1 MYAREISAVA
11 AVLISLLVVNLFGSL
26 GISSELKVRVRLSDG
41 QIAEEILE
49 ADSEKD
55 SITVEFKQ
63 GDGTYITVVF
73 DFKRH
78 DADLWKVGIGLM
90 ASCQTVVTVQTGEPV
105 HLVEETVEKPERG
118 QNQYQVLCFISRLN
132 QHEIIPTESMA
143 RLRQKNPHLVHMA
156 EERRGVE
163 HLHMDM
169 VVNVSRT
176 GHLNTHIHNLCKE
189 AHEGFYT
196 RTADTKHWLDEGIEA
211 IEFEP
216 LPQTADAAGLQR
228 CPSTLDMW
236 QPCICSYFLRL
247 EWLPCMLKYC
257 RSRLAVAGRANPYK
271 CGIRSCSK
279 GYRFDYY
286 VPHRQLCPW
295 DEET

>member
-1 MYAREISAVA
+1 MSLGMYAREISAVA

-73 DFKRH
+73 DFKR
-78 DADLWKVGIGLM
+78 
-90 ASCQTVVTVQTGEPV
+90 
-105 HLVEETVEKPERG
+105 
-118 QNQYQVLCFISRLN
+118 
-132 QHEIIPTESMA
+132 
-143 RLRQKNPHLVHMA
+143 KNPHLVHMA

-176 GHLNTHIHNLCKE
+176 GHLNTLIHNLCKE

-257 RSRLAVAGRANPYK
+257 RSLLAVAGRANPYK

>member
-1 MYAREISAVA
+1 MGYPYATR
-11 AVLISLLVVNLFGSL
+11 
-26 GISSELKVRVRLSDG
+26 K
-41 QIAEEILE
+41 
-49 ADSEKD
+49 
-55 SITVEFKQ
+55 VEFWQHFYMKVPLHHTFVTFVAEM
-63 GDGTYITVVF
+63 DSAENNSNAKF
-73 DFKRH
+73 DLSGYFH
-78 DADLWKVGIGLM
+78 DVRIIRALIL
-90 ASCQTVVTVQTGEPV
+90 GE
-105 HLVEETVEKPERG
+105 PERG

-176 GHLNTHIHNLCKE
+176 GHLNTLIHNLCKE

-257 RSRLAVAGRANPYK
+257 RSLLAVAGRANPYK

>member
-1 MYAREISAVA
+1 MSLGMYAREISAVA

-73 DFKRH
+73 DFKR
-78 DADLWKVGIGLM
+78 DVRIIRALIL
-90 ASCQTVVTVQTGEPV
+90 GE
-105 HLVEETVEKPERG
+105 PERG

-176 GHLNTHIHNLCKE
+176 GHLNTLIHNLCKE

-257 RSRLAVAGRANPYK
+257 RSLLAVAGRANPYK